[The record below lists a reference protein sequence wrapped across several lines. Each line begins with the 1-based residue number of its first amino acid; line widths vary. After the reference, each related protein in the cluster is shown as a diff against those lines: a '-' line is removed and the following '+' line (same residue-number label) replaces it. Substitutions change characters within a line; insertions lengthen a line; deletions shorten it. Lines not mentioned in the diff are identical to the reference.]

1 MGVFKRIGRMARANI
16 NDLLDKAENP
26 AKLVKQLILDMEK
39 ELGEAREQVAI
50 AIANEKKLF
59 AKHEENKRL
68 AADWAQKAMLAVEKG
83 EEDLAREAIRRKNSH
98 ANLERSFH
106 EQWHKQSEAVASLKQ
121 ALEQLDIKLS
131 EARRQKTLLIARQK
145 RAETAKQINKTVAR
159 MPATA
164 AFAAFD
170 RMAERIEEIET
181 EAEAI
186 VEVNTDSLE
195 VRFRKLEGEP
205 DIEAELLEIK
215 AQLAGSGAPGA
226 GAAPS
231 TGPAPSAGAIEY
243 QSE

>member
-1 MGVFKRIGRMARANI
+1 MGVFQRIGRMARANI

-26 AKLVKQLILDMEK
+26 AKLIKQLILDMEK

-68 AADWAQKAMLAVEKG
+68 ATEWAQKAVLAVEKG
-83 EEDLAREAIRRKNSH
+83 EDALAREAIRRKNSH

-106 EQWHKQSEAVASLKQ
+106 EQWQKQADAVGSLKQ

-145 RAETAKQINKTVAR
+145 RAETAKQINKTVAG

-186 VEVNTDSLE
+186 IEVNTDSLE
-195 VRFRKLEGEP
+195 ARFKKLEGEP
-205 DIEAELLEIK
+205 DVEAELLEIK
-215 AQLAGSGAPGA
+215 EQLKVG
-226 GAAPS
+226 
-231 TGPAPSAGAIEY
+231 GPAGGPDKAIEY
-243 QSE
+243 QGE